1 MQFLSFEVQTL
12 RVAIAMSAWR
22 LVTHYTLLGWLSWGE
37 SIYANNDSLFLS
49 IHSTKTLFSLWQTT
63 TVNEA
68 RCIMP
73 LLFINPLNLLNDNFP
88 SMLLTR
94 CRSEVLETPSE
105 REQQAPLT
113 KLYFLL

>member
-1 MQFLSFEVQTL
+1 
-12 RVAIAMSAWR
+12 
-22 LVTHYTLLGWLSWGE
+22 
-37 SIYANNDSLFLS
+37 
-49 IHSTKTLFSLWQTT
+49 
-63 TVNEA
+63 
-68 RCIMP
+68 MP